1 MVQHGP
7 TVLQPQQQQQQAT
20 PQRLSIG
27 QRVRPSLDD
36 SAPQGSDTDSVSM
49 SSLASISSLP
59 SVTSGKREAG
69 RSRAFVQHK
78 QEGQRGS
85 PGQRKWV
92 AAKISPA
99 APRPEKDDSL
109 PSPRSDLDCLA
120 MLKSSN
126 RQAIEVGR
134 GGGRSRLFASRKSAL
149 PAITQED
156 RVEDTL
162 EEEMIVR
169 EEKEEALLNKS
180 LSSPT
185 ETEDD
190 SGIFTSAHSK
200 YSLESLVEEEMIV
213 REEKDDSGIFTSAH
227 SKYSLE
233 SLE

>member
-7 TVLQPQQQQQQAT
+7 TVLQPQQQHST
-20 PQRLSIG
+20 PQRPSIG

-59 SVTSGKREAG
+59 SVTSGRRETGG

-78 QEGQRGS
+78 QETQRGS
-85 PGQRKWV
+85 PAQRKWV
-92 AAKISPA
+92 AKINPA

-109 PSPRSDLDCLA
+109 SSPRSDLDCLA

-134 GGGRSRLFASRKSAL
+134 GGGRSRLLASRKAAL

-162 EEEMIVR
+162 EEEMVVR
-169 EEKEEALLNKS
+169 EEALLNKS

-190 SGIFTSAHSK
+190 
-200 YSLESLVEEEMIV
+200 
-213 REEKDDSGIFTSAH
+213 
-227 SKYSLE
+227 
-233 SLE
+233 

>member
-7 TVLQPQQQQQQAT
+7 TVLQPQQQHQQHGT
-20 PQRLSIG
+20 PQRPSIG

-59 SVTSGKREAG
+59 SVASGRRETG

-78 QEGQRGS
+78 QETQRGS

-92 AAKISPA
+92 AKISPA

-109 PSPRSDLDCLA
+109 SSPRSDLDCLA

-126 RQAIEVGR
+126 RQAIEVG
-134 GGGRSRLFASRKSAL
+134 GGRSRLFASRKAAL

-162 EEEMIVR
+162 EEEMVVR

-200 YSLESLVEEEMIV
+200 Y
-213 REEKDDSGIFTSAH
+213 R
-227 SKYSLE
+227 
-233 SLE
+233 